1 MTSLGLN
8 TRILRITGISVLA
21 LLASLLAVKPE
32 AAGRKTGSESLLEST
47 LLLTWYGNPH
57 SGAMG
62 VLGRQTGEARVAA
75 LRRQAEAYAGL
86 TDKCVL
92 PAYHLVAVIAQ
103 PAPGRDAKWR
113 RRESADII
121 RTLLGE
127 ARANGFALILDVQ
140 PGRSTVGDEVAALRP
155 FLAEPEVHLALDPE
169 FAMDEGQR
177 PSRQIGHLHGS
188 DVNAALD
195 ILEQVRAEHRL
206 PPKVLIVHQ
215 FTLAML
221 PDKEKI
227 RTRRGI
233 DLVLNMDG
241 FGPPSLKRSSYRA
254 VFRQRAL
261 PFAGF
266 KLFYR
271 QDMVLLEPADVMRL
285 SPIPSVVIY
294 Q

>member
-1 MTSLGLN
+1 MASFDRAFT
-8 TRILRITGISVLA
+8 TRLTALSVVA
-21 LLASLLAVKPE
+21 LLASLLVVEPKADFHTDP
-32 AAGRKTGSESLLEST
+32 ESLLDST
-47 LLLTWYGNPH
+47 LLVTWYGNPH
-57 SGAMG
+57 TGAMG
-62 VLGRQTGEARVAA
+62 VLGRQTGDARAA
-75 LRRQAEAYAGL
+75 TLRRQAEPYAAL
-86 TDKCVL
+86 TAKCVL

-103 PAPGRDAKWR
+103 PAPGRDGKWR
-113 RRESADII
+113 RRESGDII
-121 RTLLGE
+121 RTLLAE

-140 PGRSTVGDEVAALRP
+140 PGRSTVRDEVVSLRP
-155 FLAEPEVHLALDPE
+155 YLAEPDVHLALDPE
-169 FAMDEGQR
+169 FAVMEGQT
-177 PSRQIGHLHGS
+177 PGRQLGNLRAA
-188 DVNAALD
+188 DVNAALE
-195 ILEQVRAEHRL
+195 ILDQIRGEYHL

-241 FGPPSLKRSSYRA
+241 FGPPSLKRSTYRA

-266 KLFYR
+266 KLFYK
-271 QDMVLLEPADVMRL
+271 QDRMVMDPAAVMGL

>member
-1 MTSLGLN
+1 MTTFERRVVAPHIIAL
-8 TRILRITGISVLA
+8 SVLA
-21 LLASLLAVKPE
+21 LLASLLVVGPKAD
-32 AAGRKTGSESLLEST
+32 AHDASESLLDT
-47 LLLTWYGNPH
+47 NLLVTWYGNPH
-57 SGAMG
+57 SSAMG
-62 VLGRQTGEARVAA
+62 VLGRQTGKARVAA
-75 LRRQAEAYAGL
+75 LQRQAGVYAGL

-103 PAPGRDAKWR
+103 PAPGRDGKWR
-113 RRESADII
+113 RRESGDII
-121 RTLLGE
+121 STLLAE

-140 PGRSTVGDEVAALRP
+140 PGRSTVRDEVAALRP
-155 FLAEPEVHLALDPE
+155 YLAEPDVHLALDPE
-169 FAMDEGQR
+169 FAMMEGQR
-177 PSRQIGHLHGS
+177 PGRQIGTLRAA

-195 ILEQVRAEHRL
+195 ILDQIRREYHL

-241 FGPPSLKRSSYRA
+241 FGPPSLKRSTYHA
-254 VFRQRAL
+254 IFRQRVL

-266 KLFYR
+266 KIFYK
-271 QDMVLLEPADVMRL
+271 QDTTVMDPAAVMGL
-285 SPIPSVVIY
+285 SPIPAVVIY